1 MLRDPA
7 FLSAL
12 GIVSPM
18 GRGKRQVLESLM
30 AAQSPGVVCR
40 NDILV
45 NGMPIYVGEVSG
57 DLPEVPN
64 KLAIYASRNLSMMI
78 AAAEE
83 IREDIDEVIK
93 RYGRERI
100 AVVMGTST
108 SGLDCGERAVANLG
122 VGGELPPDYDFRQ
135 NEIGSSAEAL
145 AEYLELEGLAITI
158 STACSSGAQAL
169 ANGRRMLR
177 TGLADAVIAGGADS
191 LCRIPV
197 NGFYALSA
205 LSKGRCNPF
214 SRNRDG
220 TMIGEGAALFL
231 MQREESEIAL
241 FGVGAS
247 SDAHAMTTP
256 EPNGAGIELSMR
268 QALADAEMTPG
279 DIEYIQLHGTGTLQ
293 NDEVE
298 SVVVSR
304 IFGEETPCSSCK
316 GQLGHTLGAAGVMG
330 AAHCWLSAS
339 DNNPKR
345 LLPPHV
351 WDGEADEGLL
361 STSLVRPDQQYAVDT
376 QRLFMSNAF
385 AFGGNNV
392 SLIIGKWR

>member
-45 NGMPIYVGEVSG
+45 NGMPIYVGVVSG

-177 TGLADAVIAGGADS
+177 TGFMHFRPCRKGGAIHLVVIATV
-191 LCRIPV
+191 P
-197 NGFYALSA
+197 
-205 LSKGRCNPF
+205 
-214 SRNRDG
+214 
-220 TMIGEGAALFL
+220 
-231 MQREESEIAL
+231 
-241 FGVGAS
+241 
-247 SDAHAMTTP
+247 
-256 EPNGAGIELSMR
+256 
-268 QALADAEMTPG
+268 
-279 DIEYIQLHGTGTLQ
+279 
-293 NDEVE
+293 
-298 SVVVSR
+298 
-304 IFGEETPCSSCK
+304 
-316 GQLGHTLGAAGVMG
+316 
-330 AAHCWLSAS
+330 
-339 DNNPKR
+339 
-345 LLPPHV
+345 
-351 WDGEADEGLL
+351 
-361 STSLVRPDQQYAVDT
+361 
-376 QRLFMSNAF
+376 
-385 AFGGNNV
+385 
-392 SLIIGKWR
+392 